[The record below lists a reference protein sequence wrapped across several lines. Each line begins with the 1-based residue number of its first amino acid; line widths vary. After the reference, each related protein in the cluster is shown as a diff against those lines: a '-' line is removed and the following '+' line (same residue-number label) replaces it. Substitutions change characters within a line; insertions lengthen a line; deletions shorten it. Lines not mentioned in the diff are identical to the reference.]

1 MICSVAG
8 GSSPSRIGKN
18 VYIDDKRY
26 LTLKVEAFNVLN
38 HPNFALNVFST
49 NFGDPTRFGRIQNTF
64 SGPRIVELVVKF
76 SY

>member
-1 MICSVAG
+1 
-8 GSSPSRIGKN
+8 
-18 VYIDDKRY
+18 
-26 LTLKVEAFNVLN
+26 VLN
-38 HPNFALNVFST
+38 HANFALNVFST